1 MAELSSVKGAV
12 HSNVKFLSTFPD
24 VKNNDDKN
32 LPPNFSFEQ
41 ALTVPRIIRFY
52 VNSIEWHSVNKCG
65 VGLGNFP
72 LW

>member
-12 HSNVKFLSTFPD
+12 HSNVKFPSTFSD

-41 ALTVPRIIRFY
+41 ALTVPRITRFY
-52 VNSIEWHSVNKCG
+52 VNSVKWHSVNKWG